1 MPVEATKIKAIPL
14 HLDRQDSVVWM
25 GTPTGIFTTRNAYQ
39 MMVKDKNNAL
49 GSSSNP
55 VRRHSFW
62 KGIWR
67 AKVPHKIRM
76 FMWRACSS
84 IFPTKTN
91 FFKRGIVSSL
101 SCPNC
106 QEEVETI
113 LHVLWDCDF
122 AKECWIHSP
131 LSHLSNTLHLARWSD
146 VVEHVLR
153 KEGLLEQEIFFVLA
167 WLIWKG
173 RNDTLA

>member
-1 MPVEATKIKAIPL
+1 MHP
-14 HLDRQDSVVWM
+14 DRQDSIVWM
-25 GTPTGIFTTRNAYQ
+25 GTPTSIFTTRSAYQ
-39 MMVKDKNNAL
+39 MMVEDKNNAS
-49 GSSSNP
+49 GSSSNL
-55 VRRHSFW
+55 VRRNLFW

-76 FMWRACSS
+76 FMWHAYSS
-84 IFPTKTN
+84 ILPTKTN
-91 FFKRGIVSSL
+91 LFKQGIVSSL

-131 LSHLSNTLHLARWSD
+131 LSHLSNTLHPSSWSD
-146 VVEHVLR
+146 AVEHVLR
-153 KEGLLEQEIFFVLA
+153 KEGSPEQEIFFVLA
-167 WLIWKG
+167 
-173 RNDTLA
+173 